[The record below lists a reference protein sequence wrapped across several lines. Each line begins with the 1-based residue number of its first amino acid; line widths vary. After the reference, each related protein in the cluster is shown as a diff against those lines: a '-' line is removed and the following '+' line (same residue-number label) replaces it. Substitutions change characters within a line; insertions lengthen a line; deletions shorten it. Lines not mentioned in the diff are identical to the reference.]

1 MVSFDNKSYSKK
13 LLHLISWGHWFT
25 FFNILAAIGFS
36 SFYLFNES
44 MPETLFGQAYLFT
57 TWISHIAFLTFIS
70 FVLLLFPLTLVFPH
84 TKFIR
89 TSGSIIFTVGLLLL
103 VLDAFIYNRL
113 GYHLNASSSSQI
125 IDLITEQINE
135 NATTFYLVSAILAVV
150 ILAFQLVISNF
161 AWKHLMQLQKT
172 VFARVVVLFLVV
184 SFFFSHLSHIWADA
198 NLDYDI
204 LQQDTM
210 LPLSYPATAKTLL
223 TKYGLFNLTDY
234 LERKTSPLAFTS
246 TIPDYPVIAPKEC
259 KGMITAKGT
268 EQVSTFLVLTDKQ
281 LSVEQLKQF
290 QQRSSTASML
300 LEQHIDTG
308 LNSDSWFNFFYSLPS
323 IYQEGILSQQ
333 PSPVLF
339 QAVNQQNL
347 ATSFTTISSA
357 TKVNTEMADQ
367 EQPWYQALF
376 EQHNELENIS
386 TILFA
391 DNLNAISPGLHV
403 FYFSSN
409 DAQSEESQYHFE
421 LFVDALL
428 LAQKQKKQKDY
439 IWVSSMSNLN
449 EDTRLST
456 KPALFAYPTSQPT
469 KADDITYLTSHM
481 DLQPTLMKNWLNCFT
496 PVQDYAAGHDLL
508 TLKKDRV
515 IANTTAKGMM
525 VFNKDKSVFIDQ
537 NGNFQSYSRQLEAP
551 ITVNADFPLMIDGV
565 HYIKQFG
572 NTSGKQ

>member
-36 SFYLFNES
+36 SFYLINES
-44 MPETLFGQAYLFT
+44 IPETLLGQAYLFT
-57 TWISHIAFLTFIS
+57 TWVSHIAFLTFIS
-70 FVLLLFPLTLVFPH
+70 FVLLLFPLTLIFPH

-125 IDLITEQINE
+125 IDLITEQIND
-135 NATTFYLVSAILAVV
+135 NTTKFYLISSVLALV

-161 AWKHLMQLQKT
+161 AWKHLLQLQKT
-172 VFARVVVLFLVV
+172 VFARFVVLFLVM

-223 TKYGLFNLTDY
+223 TKYGLFNLNDY
-234 LERKTSPLAFTS
+234 LERKTSPLEFTS
-246 TIPDYPVIAPKEC
+246 TIPDYPVLNTSQC
-259 KGMITAKGT
+259 KPMLGAIDNQQA
-268 EQVSTFLVLTDKQ
+268 STFIVLIDDE
-281 LSVEQLKQF
+281 LSVEQLQQL
-290 QQRSSTASML
+290 QQRSSTGSLL
-300 LEQHIDTG
+300 LENHIDTG
-308 LNSDSWFNFFYSLPS
+308 LNADSWFNFFYSLPN
-323 IYQEGILSQQ
+323 IYQDGILSQEQ
-333 PSPVLF
+333 APMLF
-339 QAVNQQNL
+339 QAL
-347 ATSFTTISSA
+347 KHHKLDTTFTTISA
-357 TKVNTEMADQ
+357 TKGDLKEANQT
-367 EQPWYQALF
+367 WYKSLF
-376 EQHNELENIS
+376 NQHNSLEGIS

-391 DNLNAISPGLHV
+391 DNLNTISAGLHV
-403 FYFSSN
+403 FYFSSSDKGN
-409 DAQSEESQYHFE
+409 NQDNYNFE

-428 LAQKQKKQKDY
+428 LAQKQKQLKDY
-439 IWVSSMSNLN
+439 IWISSINN
-449 EDTRLST
+449 KHEDTRLST
-456 KPALFAYPTSQPT
+456 KPALLVYPSSQPAQLKEFT
-469 KADDITYLTSHM
+469 HLTSHM
-481 DLQPTLMKNWLNCFT
+481 DLQPTLMKNWLNCFNT
-496 PVQDYAAGHDLL
+496 PKNYAAGHDLL
-508 TLKKDRV
+508 TLKRDRV

-525 VFNKDKSVFIDQ
+525 VFNKDKSVFVDQ

-551 ITVNADFPLMIDGV
+551 ITVNADFPLLIDGV

-572 NTSGKQ
+572 NTASSKLND